1 MISLWQLKNLG
12 VNFVRRVFVAQKG
25 LYIYCIADIPNDNV
39 SFGKGGIENEEGE
52 IFTINYRD
60 ISAIVSE
67 AEIKQYKPTRKNN
80 LVHETNNEKIMNKWN
95 VLPFRFGVVANNKDE
110 ILKLLKEK
118 HGSFKELLKTVNN
131 RFEIGVKVF
140 YQNLKDVLSFIGET
154 HPVIIKLKKEKQNL
168 LKNQSMIIDV
178 GRIIEQELN
187 EISLK
192 YKDNIYSKLSSFATK
207 SIISE
212 NLSDEMILNASFL
225 IEKNREKDF
234 DSLVCKLDE
243 ENGGKLNFKY
253 AGPFPPYSFVKL

>member
-1 MISLWQLKNLG
+1 M
-12 VNFVRRVFVAQKG
+12 AQKG
-25 LYIYCIADIPNDNV
+25 LYIYCITDIPVDNL
-39 SFGKGGIENEEGE
+39 SFGKGGVENEEGE
-52 IFTINYRD
+52 LFTINYRD

-80 LVHETNNEKIMNKWN
+80 LVHEINIEKIMKDGN
-95 VLPFRFGVVANNKDE
+95 VLPFRFGVVANNKGE
-110 ILKLLKEK
+110 ILKLLEEK
-118 HGSFKELLKTVNN
+118 YASFKELLKTVNN
-131 RFEIGVKVF
+131 KFEIGVKVS
-140 YQNLKDVLSFIGET
+140 YSNLKDILRSIGET
-154 HPVIIKLKKEKQNL
+154 HPVIIQLKKEKRNLIGNQN
-168 LKNQSMIIDV
+168 MIIDV

-212 NLSDEMILNASFL
+212 NLSNEMILNASFL
-225 IEKNREKDF
+225 MEKNREKDF

-243 ENGGKLNFKY
+243 ENEGKLNFKC

>member
-1 MISLWQLKNLG
+1 M
-12 VNFVRRVFVAQKG
+12 AQRG
-25 LYIYCIADIPNDNV
+25 LYIYCITDIPVDNL

-52 IFTINYRD
+52 LFTIKYRD

-80 LVHETNNEKIMNKWN
+80 LVHEINIEKIMKNGN
-95 VLPFRFGVVANNKDE
+95 VLPFRFGVVAKNKGE
-110 ILKLLKEK
+110 ILKLLEEK

-131 RFEIGVKVF
+131 RFEMGVKVS
-140 YQNLKDVLSFIGET
+140 YPNLKDVLSFIGET
-154 HPVIIKLKKEKQNL
+154 HPVIMQLKKEKRNVLGNQN
-168 LKNQSMIIDV
+168 MIIDV

-187 EISLK
+187 EISLR

-212 NLSDEMILNASFL
+212 NLSNEMILNASFL

-234 DSLVCKLDE
+234 DSLVYKLDE
-243 ENGGKLNFKY
+243 ENKGKLNFKC
-253 AGPFPPYSFVKL
+253 AGPFPPYGFVKL